1 MACVSRVSCAREV
14 SRFGRVGKCVKT
26 KVGLTAEINF
36 WEFFKHFSR
45 NKRVILDTELT
56 LSESLHIPFNK
67 RGQELFVKFS
77 GKQMTQN
84 LTYISG

>member
-26 KVGLTAEINF
+26 KVGLTAEIIF

-45 NKRVILDTELT
+45 NQRVTLDTELA
-56 LSESLHIPFNK
+56 LSECRHVSFKDDTVAKSL
-67 RGQELFVKFS
+67 S
-77 GKQMTQN
+77 N
-84 LTYISG
+84 LASLSNCIRSTM